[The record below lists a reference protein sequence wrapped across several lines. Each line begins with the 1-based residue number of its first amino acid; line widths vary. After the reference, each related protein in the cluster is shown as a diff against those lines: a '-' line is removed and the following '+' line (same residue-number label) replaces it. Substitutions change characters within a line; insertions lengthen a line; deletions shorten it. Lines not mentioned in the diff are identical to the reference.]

1 MGGLGLLNT
10 KKMNIALLTKWIWR
24 LYQDEDNIWSRV
36 IRAKYPDANNLLQG
50 SGQGGSQV
58 WKNLHKIKHY
68 FAMGAKFLVRDGGRT
83 RFWLDWWIG
92 DAPLQASFP
101 SLFAICDSPEALVSQ
116 VCQPDALVVRFRRSL
131 DQAGLAQWQ
140 ELVSM
145 LDEVNLNTGADQ
157 VTWHLEASG
166 VFSVKSMYA
175 KLSQGATMAH
185 YKDVWAAVAVPLKIN
200 FFPGN

>member
-1 MGGLGLLNT
+1 MVNWPTVCRPKTMGGLGLLNT

-101 SLFAICDSPEALVSQ
+101 CLPFVTHRRPLFLKSAN
-116 VCQPDALVVRFRRSL
+116 R
-131 DQAGLAQWQ
+131 
-140 ELVSM
+140 M
-145 LDEVNLNTGADQ
+145 L
-157 VTWHLEASG
+157 WSFAS
-166 VFSVKSMYA
+166 
-175 KLSQGATMAH
+175 
-185 YKDVWAAVAVPLKIN
+185 AAPWTKRA
-200 FFPGN
+200 

>member
-1 MGGLGLLNT
+1 
-10 KKMNIALLTKWIWR
+10 
-24 LYQDEDNIWSRV
+24 
-36 IRAKYPDANNLLQG
+36 
-50 SGQGGSQV
+50 
-58 WKNLHKIKHY
+58 
-68 FAMGAKFLVRDGGRT
+68 
-83 RFWLDWWIG
+83 
-92 DAPLQASFP
+92 
-101 SLFAICDSPEALVSQ
+101 
-116 VCQPDALVVRFRRSL
+116 
-131 DQAGLAQWQ
+131 
-140 ELVSM
+140 M